1 MKNRKFP
8 AWLKIEQKDQTLFFS
23 LTALYAV
30 YVLPII
36 LANRYYQDD
45 LSRSLYG
52 ITGWKNDARPLTECL
67 VT

>member
-8 AWLKIEQKDQTLFFS
+8 AWLKIEQKDRTLFFS

-52 ITGWKNDARPLTECL
+52 ITGWKTTQGRSRNAL
-67 VT
+67 

>member
-8 AWLKIEQKDQTLFFS
+8 AWLKIEQKDRTLFFS

-52 ITGWKNDARPLTECL
+52 LSLIHI
-67 VT
+67 